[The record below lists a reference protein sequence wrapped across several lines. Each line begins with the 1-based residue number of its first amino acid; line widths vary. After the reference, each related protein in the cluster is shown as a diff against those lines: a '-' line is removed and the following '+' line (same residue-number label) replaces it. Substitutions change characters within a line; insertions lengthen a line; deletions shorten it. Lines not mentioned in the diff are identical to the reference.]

1 MNNVKNMT
9 MVEYAQEIADAVGGV
24 VKEIKKNNGVT
35 KLGVTVEN
43 AESGISPILYV
54 DDFYENKAPV
64 EDAVKEFD
72 KVMNSV
78 NVTSKDFDWVNN
90 WEAVKDKLGFRLVH
104 KRNVF
109 PVYTSARARGFADL
123 IMVPYIRMSVNNNV
137 GTTVVTEAML
147 NSWGVTKRKVM
158 DTAIGNTSCRVR
170 KSSEVLSEM
179 TGQPEEFFPSPFVV
193 VTTED
198 QIYGAAAIIKAKEKL
213 NELFPDGY
221 YVIPS
226 SVHEVLVLP
235 KDIGKD
241 TAKINALIDEVNTT
255 QLDST
260 DVLSNRVYEF

>member
-24 VKEIKKNNGVT
+24 VKEIKKNTGVT

-123 IMVPYIRMSVNNNV
+123 IMVPYIRVSVNNNV

-241 TAKINALIDEVNTT
+241 TAEINALIDEVNTT